1 MIAVITLLTG
11 RVFDMS
17 LRDDIILQKM
27 RRKIAEVIQPMD
39 TIWMDTVTV
48 MWRTIINNNNNN
60 EDYL

>member
-11 RVFDMS
+11 RVLDMS

-48 MWRTIINNNNNN
+48 MWRTINNNNNN
-60 EDYL
+60 EDY